1 MHLNSKTH
9 WDSAG
14 ELDVLVFSLGGET
27 FALEATMVR
36 EIVDLLPETRV
47 PSAPPLVGSIAN
59 FRGRIIPIADLR
71 IAFGLTIGNTTVDS
85 RIVVI
90 ETELEGETIQ
100 LGIRTDKVHEVTSLN
115 RNSSEEPP
123 AVGLRWRRDYV
134 RELVRQPDGVIVLP
148 DLQAIFQSFAADDE
162 QLVRRAASANI

>member
-1 MHLNSKTH
+1 MHPISKTQ

-27 FALEATMVR
+27 LALEATMVR
-36 EIVDLLPETRV
+36 EIVDLLPETKV

-71 IAFGLTIGNTTVDS
+71 IAFGLPIGEATVDS

-90 ETELEGETIQ
+90 ETELNGETVQ

-148 DLQAIFQSFAADDE
+148 DLQAIFQSFAAEDE
-162 QLVRRAASANI
+162 QPVRRAASANH